1 MSKLVGQIIRYGLIG
16 ALATAINLA
25 VAVVLDAYVWP
36 CLNASDFAVRYLGL
50 PSAAIDAATRARYA
64 VYGNLAGFF
73 IANVVCWLLN
83 RKFVFVPGRH
93 GWMVEYLL
101 FLAGSGLAIVVGNAV
116 IYLVIALAGVE
127 TTCALAINVAVSVA
141 VNFIVRKFIVFKE

>member
-36 CLNASDFAVRYLGL
+36 CLNESDLAVRYLGL
-50 PSAAIDAATRARYA
+50 PSAAIDAATRARHA

-73 IANVVCWLLN
+73 LANVVCWLLN

-93 GWMVEYLL
+93 VWIVEYLL
-101 FLAGSGLAIVVGNAV
+101 FLAGSGFAILIGNAV

-127 TTCALAINVAVSVA
+127 TTYALAINVVVSVA
-141 VNFIVRKFIVFKE
+141 VNFVVRKFIVFKE